1 MQDLTLEFPVQQDP
15 RTGELYVFVRHQKF
29 PPRAQTGDYLSNPST
44 AIYAT
49 GMSIDE
55 LEFDLIQALKA
66 LKATGRYNDVHLQY
80 DLIWPQQGIERRGD
94 DRGSYDSTTIRTLPY
109 NTTSNQTSPSSQL
122 RSSPQLNSLTLF
134 PRISPQVSPL
144 STGVLLSPLSE
155 SDFFA
160 SPYSSPEEEEDEE
173 FDQEDEDINEENLED
188 EDEY

>member
-29 PPRAQTGDYLSNPST
+29 PPGVQTGDYFSNPST

-49 GMSIDE
+49 GMDINE
-55 LEFDLIQALKA
+55 LESDLIQALQA

-94 DRGSYDSTTIRTLPY
+94 DRGSYNATTVRTLPY
-109 NTTSNQTSPSSQL
+109 NTTTNRVSPSTQ
-122 RSSPQLNSLTLF
+122 SPQLSSLTLF
-134 PRISPQVSPL
+134 PRISPQTSPL
-144 STGVLLSPLSE
+144 STGALLSPLSE

-173 FDQEDEDINEENLED
+173 FDQEDENINEENLED